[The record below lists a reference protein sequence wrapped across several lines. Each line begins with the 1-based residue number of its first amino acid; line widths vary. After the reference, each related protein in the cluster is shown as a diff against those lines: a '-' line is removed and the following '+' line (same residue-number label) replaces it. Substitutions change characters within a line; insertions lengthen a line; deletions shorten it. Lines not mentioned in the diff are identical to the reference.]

1 LNEPSTIAAENA
13 EERYKLHPVGLLI
26 GFISGLPQLVFPI
39 FAAIF
44 GTRSSEFGSVYVIA
58 IIAAILFISLF
69 FRWLAWTR
77 FRYVIGEEEIR
88 VESGILNRN
97 VRSIPYERIQDV
109 SIEQK
114 LLPRL
119 FGLGE
124 VKFET
129 GSGDGDEGKLSFVS
143 TQEGERLRE
152 LIRDRKEGVVRSEA
166 SAIAEEQNED
176 SAPIFAMDN
185 KRVVTLGLFEFSL
198 VIFAILMGAAQQFDF
213 LLDFDLW
220 DIGAWIGIVEAQDIN
235 LEAISWTARI
245 LGAMAA
251 LLALLAVGIA
261 SGVVKTL
268 LREHGFRLERTAKG
282 FRRRRGLT
290 TLTDVVMPAHRVQAA
305 IIQTGFI
312 RKRFGWHA
320 LKFVSLAQDSKEE
333 ASHVVAPLA
342 KLEEIWPI
350 ATEAKI
356 SPPSQALEFHRLDP
370 RLWFDQWLLLAPIF
384 LVSAGWHYTLT
395 DLPLLSSLILLA
407 ALLIG
412 AFFWLD
418 WRHKS
423 HTRDDSQVYF
433 RSGWWTPKMTIAPQL
448 KIQSVEIRQSPLAR
462 LRGLA
467 EIEFGI
473 AGGTLEFPGL
483 KLADAMQ
490 IREEVLS
497 RIVELDFSDVN
508 RAD

>member
-1 LNEPSTIAAENA
+1 MSEAATIAAETI
-13 EERYKLHPVGLLI
+13 EEQHKLHPIGLLI

-39 FAAIF
+39 LAAIF
-44 GTRSSEFGSVYVIA
+44 GTRSSEFGSAFIIP
-58 IIAAILFISLF
+58 IIAAILFVSLF

-77 FRYVIGEEEIR
+77 FRYVISEEEIR

-152 LIRDRKEGVVRSEA
+152 LIRDRKEGAARPEA
-166 SAIAEEQNED
+166 SELSEEQTD
-176 SAPIFAMDN
+176 GSTPIFAMDS

-198 VIFAILMGAAQQFDF
+198 VIFAILIGAAQQFDF

-220 DIGAWIGIVEAQDIN
+220 DFGAWIGIVEAQDIN

-245 LGAMAA
+245 VGALVALVILLGIGVAT
-251 LLALLAVGIA
+251 GI
-261 SGVVKTL
+261 VKTL
-268 LREHGFRLERTAKG
+268 LREYGFRLDRTAKG

-342 KLEEIWPI
+342 TIEEIWPI
-350 ATEAKI
+350 ASEAKI
-356 SPPSQALEFHRLDP
+356 FTPSQSLEFHRLDP
-370 RLWFDQWLLLAPIF
+370 RLWLDQWLLLVPIF
-384 LVSAGWHYTLT
+384 LLSAGGHYALT
-395 DLPLLSSLILLA
+395 DVPLLSSLILFSALA
-407 ALLIG
+407 IG

-423 HTRDDSQVYF
+423 HARDDSQVYF

-473 AGGTLEFPGL
+473 AGGTLEISGL
-483 KLADAMQ
+483 KLSEALH
-490 IREEVLS
+490 IRTDVLS
-497 RIVELDFSDVN
+497 RIVEIDFSDVN
-508 RAD
+508 RAI